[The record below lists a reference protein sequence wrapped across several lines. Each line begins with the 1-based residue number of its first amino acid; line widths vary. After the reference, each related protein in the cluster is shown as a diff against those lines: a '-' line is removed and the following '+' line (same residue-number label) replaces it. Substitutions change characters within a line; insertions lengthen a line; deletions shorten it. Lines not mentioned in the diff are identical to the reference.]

1 VVPSQRCGH
10 APEGCGAADLFRGH
24 PAAGDEVGDEDPI
37 RFQEVCD
44 LWSHA
49 ALACRERARVLPAAI
64 NSQELAVF
72 PRHPDDERLPVY
84 VYPVVEVGDPS
95 TQRRDRDGGAGP
107 PWNPTD
113 DFV

>member
-1 VVPSQRCGH
+1 MRLRRWI
-10 APEGCGAADLFRGH
+10 ENLLLL
-24 PAAGDEVGDEDPI
+24 AGLVAIDI
-37 RFQEVCD
+37 WI
-44 LWSHA
+44 WSHA

-107 PWNPTD
+107 LWNPTD